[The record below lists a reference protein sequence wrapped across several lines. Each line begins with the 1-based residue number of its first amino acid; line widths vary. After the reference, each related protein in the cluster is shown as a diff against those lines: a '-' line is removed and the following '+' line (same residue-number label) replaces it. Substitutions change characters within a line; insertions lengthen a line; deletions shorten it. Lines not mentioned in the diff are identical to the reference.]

1 MKTDTVTKLKRPASA
16 VQLPPDDPLT
26 TLLRE
31 GAQKLIAQAVEAEL
45 QTLLERHADKR
56 TEDGR
61 LAVVR
66 NGYLP
71 ERDFQTGIGSMPVRN
86 PEGPRPQRVGSQV
99 QFRTCPALP
108 AANQERRDVAALAIL
123 EGDLDRGL
131 PGGSY
136 GDPRSRSKGPVPPPP
151 LRASNRP
158 GRKSIRIGR
167 SPAWP
172 KSVTCTGGLT
182 GSISISAV
190 KTPEAASSS

>member
-66 NGYLP
+66 NGY
-71 ERDFQTGIGSMPVRN
+71 SW
-86 PEGPRPQRVGSQV
+86 RV
-99 QFRTCPALP
+99 
-108 AANQERRDVAALAIL
+108 
-123 EGDLDRGL
+123 
-131 PGGSY
+131 Y
-136 GDPRSRSKGPVPPPP
+136 GDSRQS
-151 LRASNRP
+151 RAAFRESSP
-158 GRKSIRIGR
+158 TFSGLFAGREG
-167 SPAWP
+167 
-172 KSVTCTGGLT
+172 
-182 GSISISAV
+182 
-190 KTPEAASSS
+190 